1 MIPVKVKC
9 PYCGKSL
16 MDKETLIDKHPSVKV
31 IAQHSNKRGNL
42 YLSSLYGSYEIKC
55 DLELPMDEIFI
66 VSCPHCNPVLT
77 IKKLCEE
84 CNAPMVAFDFIEGS
98 KINICSRRGCKKH
111 SIEFEDLKKQIAAFY
126 SAYPVYFSPVSGK
139 KEEKK

>member
-1 MIPVKVKC
+1 
-9 PYCGKSL
+9 

-31 IAQHSNKRGNL
+31 VAQYSNKRGNL

-55 DLELPMDEIFI
+55 EIELPMNEILI
-66 VSCPHCNPVLT
+66 VSCPHCNSVLT
-77 IKKLCEE
+77 TKKLCEE
-84 CNAPMVAFDFIEGS
+84 CDAPMVAFEFIGGS

-111 SIEFEDLKKQIAAFY
+111 SIEFEDLKKQISAFY

>member
-9 PYCGKSL
+9 PYCHKSF

-31 IAQHSNKRGNL
+31 IVQYGNKRGNL
-42 YLSSLYGSYEIKC
+42 YLSSLYGSYKIKC
-55 DLELPMDEIFI
+55 DLELPMDEIFVI
-66 VSCPHCNPVLT
+66 FCPHCNSVLT
-77 IKKLCEE
+77 TKKLCEE
-84 CNAPMVAFDFIEGS
+84 CNAPMVSFDFIEGS